1 MGKKTV
7 PIAVQ
12 RTQKRKVFIT
22 SNDKDIDADPAED
35 SFKII
40 PIKNGQNEFFGTN
53 TYTSGKRSVSYQT
66 NIKRAENGQDSAYT
80 THW

>member
-7 PIAVQ
+7 LIAVQ

-22 SNDKDIDADPAED
+22 SNDKDIGADPVED

-40 PIKNGQNEFFGTN
+40 PIKNG
-53 TYTSGKRSVSYQT
+53 
-66 NIKRAENGQDSAYT
+66 
-80 THW
+80 

>member
-1 MGKKTV
+1 MLYYQGFTLSKIQEAENMGKKTV

-40 PIKNGQNEFFGTN
+40 PIKNG
-53 TYTSGKRSVSYQT
+53 
-66 NIKRAENGQDSAYT
+66 
-80 THW
+80 

>member
-22 SNDKDIDADPAED
+22 SNDKDIGADPAED

-40 PIKNGQNEFFGTN
+40 PIKNG
-53 TYTSGKRSVSYQT
+53 
-66 NIKRAENGQDSAYT
+66 
-80 THW
+80 

>member
-12 RTQKRKVFIT
+12 TTQRRKVFIT
-22 SNDKDIDADPAED
+22 NSDNGIGVDLVVD

-40 PIKNGQNEFFGTN
+40 PSKNG
-53 TYTSGKRSVSYQT
+53 
-66 NIKRAENGQDSAYT
+66 
-80 THW
+80 

>member
-1 MGKKTV
+1 MLYYQGFTLSKIQEAENMGKKTV

-22 SNDKDIDADPAED
+22 SNDKDIGADPAED

-40 PIKNGQNEFFGTN
+40 PIKNG
-53 TYTSGKRSVSYQT
+53 
-66 NIKRAENGQDSAYT
+66 
-80 THW
+80 

>member
-1 MGKKTV
+1 MGKKTI

-22 SNDKDIDADPAED
+22 SNGKDISADPVED
-35 SFKII
+35 SFKTI
-40 PIKNGQNEFFGTN
+40 PIKNGWNELFGTN

-66 NIKRAENGQDSAYT
+66 NIKRAENG
-80 THW
+80 

>member
-12 RTQKRKVFIT
+12 RTQKRKVSIT
-22 SNDKDIDADPAED
+22 SNGKDIGADPAED

-40 PIKNGQNEFFGTN
+40 PIKNGWSKLFGTN
-53 TYTSGKRSVSYQT
+53 TYTSGKRSVSCQT
-66 NIKRAENGQDSAYT
+66 NTKRAENG
-80 THW
+80 